1 MSDYTDV
8 KDAFV
13 EARIAGQDASDLED
27 DYREGKFGDHS
38 ETANCR
44 FGPSPGC
51 RFVRR
56 THREAVP
63 WRRFVSARHRGRM
76 GLWGGGRRRAGGSF
90 GRGSGGVVRGSAP
103 ETGLIRSPHPSRPMT
118 RFLVAR
124 NYDMAPTTPDTRG
137 QCGGG

>member
-27 DYREGKFGDHS
+27 DYRKGKFPGDHP
-38 ETANCR
+38 ETANCQ

-56 THREAVP
+56 ANREAVP
-63 WRRFVSARHRGRM
+63 WRRLVSALADPDLV
-76 GLWGGGRRRAGGSF
+76 GLWEETDDAERQEFRR
-90 GRGSGGVVRGSAP
+90 GV
-103 ETGLIRSPHPSRPMT
+103 ERS
-118 RFLVAR
+118 V
-124 NYDMAPTTPDTRG
+124 
-137 QCGGG
+137 